1 MTINYTWN
9 FNPLEAY
16 PTSSGEDN
24 VVFLVHWQLYGSTGS
39 YQSSVIGTQP
49 VSYETS
55 SVFTPFNDLTYDMV
69 YNWMTASMG
78 LDQMTQYE
86 ASVAQNIENQINPP
100 VLIET
105 APWLVTTTTSTTTTT
120 TTEEPT
126 TSTTTTTT
134 TEV

>member
-1 MTINYTWN
+1 MAINYTWN

-16 PTSSGEDN
+16 PTASGEDN

-39 YQSSVIGTQP
+39 YQGSVIGTQA

-55 SVFTPFNDLTYDMV
+55 SVFIPFDSLTYDIV

-78 LDQMTQYE
+78 LDQMAQYE
-86 ASVAQNIENQINPP
+86 AGVAQQIANQINPP

-120 TTEEPT
+120 TTENT
-126 TSTTTTTT
+126 TTTTTT
-134 TEV
+134 TEAV

>member
-1 MTINYTWN
+1 MPLNVNYTWN

-16 PTSSGEDN
+16 PTASGEDN

-39 YQSSVIGTQP
+39 YQGSVIGTQA

-55 SVFTPFNDLTYDMV
+55 SVFIPFNDLTYDIV

-78 LDQMTQYE
+78 LEQMAAYE
-86 ASVAQNIENQINPP
+86 ASVAQQIENQINPP

-105 APWLVTTTTSTTTTT
+105 SPWLTTTSTTTTT

>member
-1 MTINYTWN
+1 MAINYEWN

-39 YQSSVIGTQP
+39 YQGSVIGTQP

-55 SVFTPFNDLTYDMV
+55 SVFIPFNELTYDIV

-78 LDQMTQYE
+78 LETMQAYE
-86 ASVAQNIENQINPP
+86 FNVAQQIENKINPP
-100 VLIET
+100 VLIEQ
-105 APWLVTTTTSTTTTT
+105 APWLTTTTSTTTTT
-120 TTEEPT
+120 TTVIE
-126 TSTTTTTT
+126 
-134 TEV
+134 

>member
-1 MTINYTWN
+1 MAINYNWN

-16 PTSSGEDN
+16 PTASGEDN

-39 YQSSVIGTQP
+39 YQASVIGTQA
-49 VSYETS
+49 VNYESGS
-55 SVFTPFNDLTYDMV
+55 SFIAFDDLTYDIV

-78 LDQMTQYE
+78 LDQMAQYE
-86 ASVAQNIENQINPP
+86 ANVAQQIENQINPP

-120 TTEEPT
+120 TTEDT
-126 TSTTTTTT
+126 TTTTTT
-134 TEV
+134 TEQV

>member
-1 MTINYTWN
+1 MAINYTWN

-16 PTSSGEDN
+16 PTASGEDN

-39 YQSSVIGTQP
+39 YQGSVIGTQA

-55 SVFTPFNDLTYDMV
+55 SVFIPFDSLTYDIV

-78 LDQMTQYE
+78 VDQMAAYE
-86 ASVAQNIENQINPP
+86 ASVAQQIENQINPP

-105 APWLVTTTTSTTTTT
+105 SPWLTTTSTTTTT

>member
-1 MTINYTWN
+1 MAINYTWN
-9 FNPLEAY
+9 FNPLESY
-16 PTSSGEDN
+16 PTASGEDN

-39 YQSSVIGTQP
+39 YQSSVIGTQT
-49 VSYETS
+49 VSYETG

-78 LDQMTQYE
+78 EDQMTQYE
-86 ASVAQNIENQINPP
+86 ANVAQQIENQINPP

-105 APWLVTTTTSTTTTT
+105 APWLTTTTSTTTTT